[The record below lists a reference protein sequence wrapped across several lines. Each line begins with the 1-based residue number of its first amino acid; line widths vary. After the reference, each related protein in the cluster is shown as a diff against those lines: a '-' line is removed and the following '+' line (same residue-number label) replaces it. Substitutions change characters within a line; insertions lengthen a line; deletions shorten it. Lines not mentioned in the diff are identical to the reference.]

1 MIFGFIVLSNSLAS
15 LADLKKCLFLNDEPC
30 IFRPT
35 IIDIN
40 SVKLKYYPLMTGL
53 NKCTGSRTKNM
64 CSKRNKIHVC

>member
-1 MIFGFIVLSNSLAS
+1 MFVF
-15 LADLKKCLFLNDEPC
+15 NDEPC

-64 CSKRNKIHVC
+64 YSKRNKIHVC